1 MTASAANT
9 RLTIVIPCYNE
20 AKNIPL
26 ILKRFQEV
34 TTRGDIKLLMV
45 NNGSRDDSAAVLE
58 EELPRFSF
66 AESLLVPVNQGYGYG
81 ILQGLAACKTEYL
94 GWTHADM
101 QTDPKDIVRAMEVIE
116 KANFPTDIYVK
127 GQRRGRPLS
136 DSFFTGGMSIFESLY
151 LGTSLWDI
159 NAQPNIFHRSFYE
172 TWTAP
177 PSDFALDLYV
187 YYTAMK
193 QKQKMVR
200 IDVIFPERV
209 HGQSN
214 WNTGFSSKV
223 KFIKR
228 TLDFSVKLKKT
239 IT

>member
-1 MTASAANT
+1 MTT

-26 ILKRFQEV
+26 ILNRFQEV
-34 TTRGDIKLLMV
+34 TTRGDIKLLLV
-45 NNGSRDDSAAVLE
+45 DNGSKDDSPEVLE
-58 EELPRFSF
+58 RELPKFAF
-66 AESLLVPVNQGYGYG
+66 AESLRVPVNQGYGYG
-81 ILQGLAACKTEYL
+81 ILQGLAACKTDYL

-116 KANFPTDIYVK
+116 KADFPSDIYVK

-136 DSFFTGGMSIFESLY
+136 DSFFTGGMSIFESFY

-172 TWTAP
+172 TWDSP

-187 YYTAMK
+187 YYLAMK
-193 QKQKMVR
+193 QKKNLVR
-200 IDVIFPERV
+200 IDVVFPERQ

-223 KFIKR
+223 RFIKR

-239 IT
+239 IR